1 MARVCL
7 VGESSFI
14 WLARVRL
21 VGEVGESSFIW
32 LVRVRLFGWREF
44 VYLVGESFL
53 FGWREFGNVRH
64 TG

>member
-1 MARVCL
+1 M
-7 VGESSFI
+7 VGESSFG
-14 WLARVRL
+14 WREFVRLVRLVRVRL
-21 VGEVGESSFIW
+21 VGESSFIW